1 MHLLVCFLFACFKI
15 ESSQHFEDKVSF
27 KFGGRCALDCE
38 LNCITLSCDLI
49 NLEDCVILLAV

>member
-1 MHLLVCFLFACFKI
+1 M
-15 ESSQHFEDKVSF
+15 SF

-38 LNCITLSCDLI
+38 LICITLSCDLI